1 MAVVVV
7 AHAASAANPAGR
19 IVVFFTAHG
28 WSGGRALE
36 PEEPAMTGTIK
47 SLGGAT
53 ESGFIT
59 TENGL
64 NVGFCPTAV
73 LAYDAATLAVGQ
85 LVSFDLESGR
95 GLKAQNVSVLR
106 ARHASDAEQKRLEV
120 TRLRY
125 MGFEQKGSVRAYR
138 FERLTPGSDKRTFTV
153 EADMA
158 LFARHH
164 VGIQE
169 GPNLCLQLL
178 VVDLEAAGA
187 PALCQRSLTD
197 REMLAYL
204 ASLPVRKA
212 RHGIKRTPPASG
224 ASGRAW
230 AVSAH

>member
-1 MAVVVV
+1 
-7 AHAASAANPAGR
+7 
-19 IVVFFTAHG
+19 
-28 WSGGRALE
+28 
-36 PEEPAMTGTIK
+36 MTGTIK

-64 NVGFCPTAV
+64 NVGFCPTSV

-95 GLKAQNVSVLR
+95 GLKAVNVSVQR
-106 ARHASDAEQKRLEV
+106 ARNASDAEQKRQEV

-125 MGFEQKGSVRAYR
+125 MGFEQHGSVRAYR

-158 LFARHH
+158 LFVKHH

-169 GPNLCLQLL
+169 GPTLCLHLL
-178 VVDLEAAGA
+178 VAELEAAGE
-187 PALCQRSLTD
+187 PAILHRSLSD
-197 REMLAYL
+197 REMLAHL
-204 ASLPVRKA
+204 ASLPVR
-212 RHGIKRTPPASG
+212 RTGHGIKRTPPASG
-224 ASGRAW
+224 EPRRAW
-230 AVSAH
+230 GASAH

>member
-1 MAVVVV
+1 
-7 AHAASAANPAGR
+7 
-19 IVVFFTAHG
+19 
-28 WSGGRALE
+28 
-36 PEEPAMTGTIK
+36 MTGTIK

-64 NVGFCPTAV
+64 NVGFCPTSV
-73 LAYDAATLAVGQ
+73 LAYDAASLAVGQ

-95 GLKAQNVSVLR
+95 YLKALNVSVQR
-106 ARHASDAEQKRLEV
+106 ARDASDMEQKRLEV

-125 MGFEQKGSVRAYR
+125 MGFEQHGSVRAYR

-169 GPNLCLQLL
+169 GPALCLHLL
-178 VVDLEAAGA
+178 VADLEAAGA
-187 PALCQRSLTD
+187 PALFQRSL
-197 REMLAYL
+197 
-204 ASLPVRKA
+204 
-212 RHGIKRTPPASG
+212 SG
-224 ASGRAW
+224 S
-230 AVSAH
+230 